1 MVYECKDVEKVV
13 LETEM
18 VVYDENGGN
27 RSRIE
32 EKRRGGPMQRGWVWW
47 EMKVEEWCRG
57 HKYMCSS

>member
-32 EKRRGGPMQRGWVWW
+32 EKRRGGPMQRG
-47 EMKVEEWCRG
+47 
-57 HKYMCSS
+57 